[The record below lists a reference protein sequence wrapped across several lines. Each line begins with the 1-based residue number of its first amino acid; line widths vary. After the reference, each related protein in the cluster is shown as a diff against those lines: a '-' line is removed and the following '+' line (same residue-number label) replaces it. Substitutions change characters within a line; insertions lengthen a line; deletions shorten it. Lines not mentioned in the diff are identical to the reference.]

1 MLYSTLFRR
10 GIDGV
15 SVTRIERDP
24 SNRENEKL
32 KRNVLIEKQ
41 SNIDI
46 YMYVKIRNYSVEKNW
61 PNLLQIINDIRLK
74 REFWKLFFDIIF
86 LIKNYN
92 IKENMKK
99 HKTYI
104 YIYICINMIIYE
116 HM

>member
-46 YMYVKIRNYSVEKNW
+46 YIYIYIEIEIILSKKIDLTSYIYYKRYSLEER
-61 PNLLQIINDIRLK
+61 ILK
-74 REFWKLFFDIIF
+74 IIF
-86 LIKNYN
+86 RYIFYTKNHN
-92 IKENMKK
+92 INENMRK
-99 HKTYI
+99 HKTCIYI
-104 YIYICINMIIYE
+104 YIYV
-116 HM
+116 